1 MKKKRLWLMFRTIF
15 AASALLTVIFTTGM
29 YNDDGAWLLI
39 AVIISC
45 IVLSIVLTGYLIKQD
60 EKNKYAE

>member
-15 AASALLTVIFTTGM
+15 AASTMLTLIFATGM

-39 AVIISC
+39 AVIVAC

-60 EKNKYAE
+60 EKNKFAE